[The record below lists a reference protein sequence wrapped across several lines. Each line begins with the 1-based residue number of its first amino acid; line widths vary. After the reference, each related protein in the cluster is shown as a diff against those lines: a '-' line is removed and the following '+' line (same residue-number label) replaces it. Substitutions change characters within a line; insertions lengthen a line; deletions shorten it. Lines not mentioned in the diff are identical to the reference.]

1 MARYYETLKCGCL
14 ISEDGGGGLLPC
26 VYHFDNNEQKPGD
39 PLEEYFKKMREK
51 RKKEWLTFM

>member
-26 VYHFDNNEQKPGD
+26 AYHFDNNEQKPGD
-39 PLEEYFKKMREK
+39 VLEEYFKKTREK
-51 RKKEWLTFM
+51 KEKKE